1 MARSSAV
8 HQVVIAWQP
17 AGVLILPSQRS
28 VATFAS
34 MIMLRTSVLTA
45 VISLVACSINPEPK
59 EAESSRVSSEARSA
73 GPWFRHDRR
82 RPRALDAHARRS
94 SPKPRMGSRS
104 QRLVVV
110 PMTVQVD
117 DQPLLELRSDRSV
130 YSKNKKVA
138 WFHQNVMQLV
148 LLKISVSVL
157 PDGSIITQPGGRS
170 MRFNDEDELELEGV
184 GSLAIDGT
192 GKVSFS
198 PVAGGRSRK
207 VTITGF
213 KPRSPRCGSHGDD
226 SLWRWLPSSSRE
238 PDAYLQRCAS

>member
-1 MARSSAV
+1 M
-8 HQVVIAWQP
+8 VIAWQP

-59 EAESSRVSSEARSA
+59 EAESSRGLPSEARSA
-73 GPWFRHDRR
+73 QDHGFATTEEG
-82 RPRALDAHARRS
+82 RAPSTPTPADPLAEAPDGEPVAA
-94 SPKPRMGSRS
+94 
-104 QRLVVV
+104 LVVV

-213 KPRSPRCGSHGDD
+213 KPEGRRAAA
-226 SLWRWLPSSSRE
+226 LTAMIQLALAAKFE
-238 PDAYLQRCAS
+238 P